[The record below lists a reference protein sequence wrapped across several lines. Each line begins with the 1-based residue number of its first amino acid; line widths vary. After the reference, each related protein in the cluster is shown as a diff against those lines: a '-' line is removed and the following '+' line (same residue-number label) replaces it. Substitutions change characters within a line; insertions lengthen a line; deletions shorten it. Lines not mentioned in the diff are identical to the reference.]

1 MADGRSCVFRAALE
15 STEREGLERPIVV
28 RRTTSRAHTGHS
40 FTNRS
45 IKHRGVTTLSG
56 LHFLASVR
64 IHWSALGS
72 VWSRRVPPQGRATQ
86 YLTSPCW
93 GPATKGGGL
102 GLDQLGRPRARR
114 QASTPRGLAASPKG
128 IAPQT
133 REREELTI
141 RRALRTSPLSQERVG
156 GESEEPA
163 QPECWRGRRAWR
175 GHRAG
180 TAPGQEE
187 QRESCR
193 SSTQRARPRGT
204 RNVLGRTS
212 RPECSRRKIREDWQ
226 EG

>member
-1 MADGRSCVFRAALE
+1 MRRRSSVSTCDKVVASHELGPLPQSLTANYFIWASLPSIREDTLERTRVRLE
-15 STEREGLERPIVV
+15 S
-28 RRTTSRAHTGHS
+28 SRASTRKS
-40 FTNRS
+40 Y
-45 IKHRGVTTLSG
+45 
-56 LHFLASVR
+56 A
-64 IHWSALGS
+64 
-72 VWSRRVPPQGRATQ
+72 VPDIP
-86 YLTSPCW
+86 W

-114 QASTPRGLAASPKG
+114 QASTTRGLAASPKG

-141 RRALRTSPLSQERVG
+141 RRALRTTPLSQERVG

>member
-1 MADGRSCVFRAALE
+1 MREVPSSKPGRPLYFCS
-15 STEREGLERPIVV
+15 
-28 RRTTSRAHTGHS
+28 H
-40 FTNRS
+40 
-45 IKHRGVTTLSG
+45 LSG
-56 LHFLASVR
+56 LNLLRCLLVFELVSSRLALGVCSFFVTGVCSDASYFLASVR
-64 IHWSALGS
+64 IHWSVLGS
-72 VWSRRVPPQGRATQ
+72 VWSRRVPPQGRATP
-86 YLTSPCW
+86 YLTSRW
-93 GPATKGGGL
+93 GPATKGGL
-102 GLDQLGRPRARR
+102 ALDQLGRPRARR
-114 QASTPRGLAASPKG
+114 QASTTRGLAASPKG

-133 REREELTI
+133 REREELTM
-141 RRALRTSPLSQERVG
+141 RRALRTTPLSQERVG

>member
-1 MADGRSCVFRAALE
+1 MERTRVRLE
-15 STEREGLERPIVV
+15 S
-28 RRTTSRAHTGHS
+28 SRASTRKS
-40 FTNRS
+40 Y
-45 IKHRGVTTLSG
+45 
-56 LHFLASVR
+56 A
-64 IHWSALGS
+64 
-72 VWSRRVPPQGRATQ
+72 VPDIP
-86 YLTSPCW
+86 W

-133 REREELTI
+133 REREELTM
-141 RRALRTSPLSQERVG
+141 RRALRTTPLSQERVG

-193 SSTQRARPRGT
+193 STTQRARPRGT

-212 RPECSRRKIREDWQ
+212 RPECSRRKSVKTGRRDEDPSYGRRSSVSTCTCGKVGASHDD
-226 EG
+226 ELFTLGSLPSCLGTPSGSDLK

>member
-1 MADGRSCVFRAALE
+1 MALSPFPFRS
-15 STEREGLERPIVV
+15 
-28 RRTTSRAHTGHS
+28 
-40 FTNRS
+40 
-45 IKHRGVTTLSG
+45 TTLSG

-64 IHWSALGS
+64 IHWSVLGS

-114 QASTPRGLAASPKG
+114 QASTTRGLAASPKG

-133 REREELTI
+133 REREELTM
-141 RRALRTSPLSQERVG
+141 RRALRTTPLSQERVG